1 MVGETSREKASS
13 VVRGLSQA
21 IAEQAEKL
29 LQDADN
35 KLNEYYVKTPNKE
48 NKELLAEKT
57 LELWPQYFNDL
68 RNNLWRIRNAIEE
81 ISLIINK
88 TEL

>member
-1 MVGETSREKASS
+1 MVGETCREKASS

-48 NKELLAEKT
+48 LLAEKT
-57 LELWPQYFNDL
+57 LELWPQYFDDL
-68 RNNLWRIRNAIEE
+68 RNNLQRIRNAIEE

-88 TEL
+88 SEL